1 MESRFN
7 IPAPAVVKL
16 GSDVSVEMGRRLK
29 VAVCPAHSDDL
40 EPSRGFPS
48 RLNVLG
54 KDVEASAKADP
65 LKQESRKTSECSHG
79 CPYRNP
85 TQVGE

>member
-29 VAVCPAHSDDL
+29 VTVCPAHSDDL
-40 EPSRGFPS
+40 EPSRIPESFECAGQG
-48 RLNVLG
+48 RGGLG
-54 KDVEASAKADP
+54 
-65 LKQESRKTSECSHG
+65 
-79 CPYRNP
+79 
-85 TQVGE
+85 

>member
-29 VAVCPAHSDDL
+29 VTVCPAHSDDL
-40 EPSRGFPS
+40 ESREDFESFECAGQG
-48 RLNVLG
+48 RGGLG
-54 KDVEASAKADP
+54 
-65 LKQESRKTSECSHG
+65 
-79 CPYRNP
+79 
-85 TQVGE
+85 

>member
-29 VAVCPAHSDDL
+29 VTVCPAHSDDL
-40 EPSRGFPS
+40 ESSQDFESFECAGQGRGG
-48 RLNVLG
+48 LG
-54 KDVEASAKADP
+54 
-65 LKQESRKTSECSHG
+65 
-79 CPYRNP
+79 
-85 TQVGE
+85 

>member
-7 IPAPAVVKL
+7 IPAPAVVKH
-16 GSDVSVEMGRRLK
+16 GSDVFVEMGRRLK
-29 VAVCPAHSDDL
+29 VTVPQ
-40 EPSRGFPS
+40 G
-48 RLNVLG
+48 
-54 KDVEASAKADP
+54 DVEASAEADP
-65 LKQESRKTSECSHG
+65 LKQEPRKTSGCSHG

>member
-29 VAVCPAHSDDL
+29 VTVPQGDA
-40 EPSRGFPS
+40 
-48 RLNVLG
+48 
-54 KDVEASAKADP
+54 EASG
-65 LKQESRKTSECSHG
+65 QGGSVKTCIKKSDAVF
-79 CPYRNP
+79 PRLP
-85 TQVGE
+85 VP

>member
-29 VAVCPAHSDDL
+29 VAVAQA
-40 EPSRGFPS
+40 
-48 RLNVLG
+48 
-54 KDVEASAKADP
+54 DVEASAEADP
-65 LKQESRKTSECSHG
+65 LK
-79 CPYRNP
+79 
-85 TQVGE
+85 